1 LRRGPEVPSSR
12 DERRVAN
19 TRKHPSD
26 LPAFDEVFMTHLL
39 AAEPVVDAIAD
50 RL

>member
-1 LRRGPEVPSSR
+1 M
-12 DERRVAN
+12 
-19 TRKHPSD
+19 RKHPSD